1 MEKLVSKIVQ
11 NEEIIN
17 KTKEIWAEITQDKLN
32 KDYLSKF
39 IDSKVELIKEA
50 KKYNFMRWDILNK
63 TVCFNPEIYRSYE
76 EEINFL
82 KNFIE
87 NRINWLNFHILNI
100 TTDDNNIVCEEPP
113 EKDTEKEL
121 KYDIDYENDDIDY
134 QLLSYS
140 NNFLRISVFNVL
152 INIIF
157 ILFN

>member
-1 MEKLVSKIVQ
+1 M
-11 NEEIIN
+11 
-17 KTKEIWAEITQDKLN
+17 
-32 KDYLSKF
+32 
-39 IDSKVELIKEA
+39 
-50 KKYNFMRWDILNK
+50 NK
-63 TVCFNPEIYRSYE
+63 TVCFNPKIYSSYE
-76 EEINFL
+76 EEINYL

-100 TTDDNNIVCEEPP
+100 TTDDNNIVCEEPL

-140 NNFLRISVFNVL
+140 KNFLRISIFNVL
-152 INIIF
+152 INIIL